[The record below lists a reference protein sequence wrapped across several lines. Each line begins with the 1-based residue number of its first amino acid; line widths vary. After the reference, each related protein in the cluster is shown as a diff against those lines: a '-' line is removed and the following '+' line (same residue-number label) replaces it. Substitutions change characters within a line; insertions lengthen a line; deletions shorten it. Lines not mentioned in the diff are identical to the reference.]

1 MTEALPMA
9 GAPANANVNLAGLT
23 KNDYRGAPS
32 TLCQGCGHNSISNQI
47 IAALYEMNTVPED
60 VMKFSGIGCSSK
72 SPTYFLNRTFGFN
85 SLHGRMP
92 SIATGALFANANM
105 KGIGVSGDGD
115 SASIGMGQFKHI
127 MRRNVNMV
135 YIVENNGVYGL
146 TKGQFSA
153 TAEKG
158 LQLKKQGENPYMP
171 IDICMEAV
179 ISNATFV
186 ARSFAG
192 NPKQVK
198 EILKAAIAHEGI
210 AVLDIISP
218 CVTFNDQA
226 TAFHSYAWG
235 KEHEQPLHEIS
246 YVAPRNEI
254 MLEREM
260 EEGEVREVA
269 MHDGSTIIL
278 KNLEKSFDPTN
289 RFEAMRVM
297 EEAQRNNW
305 LVTGLLYIN
314 QNKPTL
320 TTTYDLVETPLNR
333 LTQADL
339 RPDRS
344 AIDKVNA
351 LMF

>member
-1 MTEALPMA
+1 MTETLPMA
-9 GAPANANVNLAGLT
+9 GATANVNLAGLS

-47 IAALYEMNTVPED
+47 VTALYEMNVVPED
-60 VMKFSGIGCSSK
+60 VVKFSGIGCSSK
-72 SPTYFLNRTFGFN
+72 SPTYFLNRSFGFN

-92 SIATGALFANANM
+92 SIATGALFADHRL

-115 SASIGMGQFKHI
+115 SASIGMGQFKHV

-158 LQLKKQGENPYMP
+158 LSLKKQGENPYMP
-171 IDICMEAV
+171 IDICMEALV
-179 ISNATFV
+179 SNATFV

-198 EILKAAIAHEGI
+198 ELIKAALAHDGI
-210 AVLDIISP
+210 ALLDIISP
-218 CVTFNDQA
+218 CVTFNNQVN
-226 TAFHSYAWG
+226 AFHSYAWG
-235 KEHEQPLHEIS
+235 KDHEEPLQEIS
-246 YVAPRNEI
+246 YIAPRSEI

-260 EEGEVREVA
+260 AEGEVREVA
-269 MHDGSTIIL
+269 MHDGSTVIL
-278 KNLEKSFDPTN
+278 KNLEKGYDTSS
-289 RFEAMRVM
+289 RIEALRVM
-297 EEAQRNNW
+297 EEAQSNKW
-305 LVTGLLYIN
+305 MLTGLLYLDTS
-314 QNKPTL
+314 KPNL
-320 TTTYDLVETPLNR
+320 TSQYNLVDTPLNR
-333 LTQADL
+333 LTETDL